1 MGILIIGIFII
12 SIGLLVYSFIELFKS
27 KKAYKKISEKNQE

>member
-12 SIGLLVYSFIELFKS
+12 SIGLLIYSFIELVKS